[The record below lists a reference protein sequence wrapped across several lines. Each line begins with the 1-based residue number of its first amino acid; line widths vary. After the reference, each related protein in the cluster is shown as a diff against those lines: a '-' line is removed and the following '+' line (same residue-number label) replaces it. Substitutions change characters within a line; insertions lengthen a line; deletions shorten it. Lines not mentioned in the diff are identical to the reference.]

1 MYEANRYDR
10 VLQKFEMASLKT
22 SSSLALLNFGQNAI
36 FSVTM
41 SAAMILAAKQIVE
54 GNINWLDFYL
64 VVLCH
69 V

>member
-1 MYEANRYDR
+1 LYEANRYDR
-10 VLQKFEMASLKT
+10 VLQKFELASLKT

-54 GNINWLDFYL
+54 GNIN
-64 VVLCH
+64 
-69 V
+69 